1 MQPDAFHCLIFDL
14 KTSRLSLGG
23 PPTVII
29 VHHLPL
35 SVSQY
40 GKHGTLPV
48 AIDTNLLLSL
58 CVHCGVSVLKELFI
72 GIVIKMAYVGKSII
86 GLAERRR

>member
-1 MQPDAFHCLIFDL
+1 MTNLNQRKSTVLATQALLC
-14 KTSRLSLGG
+14 G

-58 CVHCGVSVLKELFI
+58 CIQYGVSVLKQLFI
-72 GIVIKMAYVGKSII
+72 GIVIKIAYVGKSII
-86 GLAERRR
+86 CLAERRR